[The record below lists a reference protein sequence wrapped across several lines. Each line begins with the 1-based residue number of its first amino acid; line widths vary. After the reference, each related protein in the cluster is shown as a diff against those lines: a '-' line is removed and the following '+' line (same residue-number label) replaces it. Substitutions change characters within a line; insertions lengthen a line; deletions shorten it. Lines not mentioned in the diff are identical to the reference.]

1 MLCQAKQKYQ
11 VCSEEWEMKL
21 MQLKAEATGMTLKGM
36 FKPNR
41 NQAQARKIQAYFSN
55 LNNPF

>member
-1 MLCQAKQKYQ
+1 
-11 VCSEEWEMKL
+11 MKL

-41 NQAQARKIQAYFSN
+41 NQAQARKIPAYFSN
-55 LNNPF
+55 FNNLFLAMHQHSTFLLFS